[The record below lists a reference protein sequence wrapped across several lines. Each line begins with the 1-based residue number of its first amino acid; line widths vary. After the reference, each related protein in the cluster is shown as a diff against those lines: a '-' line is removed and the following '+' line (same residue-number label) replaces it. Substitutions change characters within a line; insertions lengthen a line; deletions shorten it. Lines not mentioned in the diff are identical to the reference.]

1 MPKNFVIKPMKQLMT
16 LDKKQAQELWTLLS
30 QSIDEIYNKNAS
42 NLSFEELYRF
52 SYQLVMTKHGEFLY
66 NNVKQTFQRHLHKMA
81 LCIESSRNEDLLQ
94 TCASQWLEHK
104 VTAGLIKDV
113 LMYMDNTFVVQQKLV
128 GTFNLSLICF
138 RDIIIY
144 NPNIRLRLR
153 QELLS
158 SIALERKGHSVD
170 QESLRIVLSMLCEL
184 CLEGVNVYEEEFES
198 TFLEETR
205 VFYTEL
211 SLTYLSMYNTPQYL
225 AQVED
230 RLAEE
235 AARVNAYLSQASEP
249 KLRALAENVLLEMHA
264 RSLLDSDRGGA
275 HNLFLEDRYEDLRRM
290 FSLFSRVSSCL
301 DMFRETMV
309 QYVKAEGTKIVA
321 DQEKST
327 DPVQFM
333 QRIFDLKAKFDVII
347 ENCCRNEKKFQRRL
361 KEALEDFINRDC
373 RCSSYLAAYVD
384 NVLKSGSQSESG
396 ETIDSII
403 ERVLVLFRYLSDKDV
418 FENFHRQHLAK
429 RLLSSRSASEDNEK
443 LVVARL
449 KAECGNQYTAKL
461 EGMLTDMVV
470 SRSTMDEYRQTDSFK
485 INEVELDT
493 LLLTN
498 GHWPSQFIPPCNL
511 PRPLKECQDSYSNFY
526 TNHNSGRRLIWQHN
540 LGFVDI
546 RASFK
551 GGKRDLNVSTYQACI
566 LNLFNDSTSLS
577 LDDIRQATNIPEA
590 ELRRH
595 LLSLCTPKFRIL
607 NKSSKDKVCIF

>member
-1 MPKNFVIKPMKQLMT
+1 M
-16 LDKKQAQELWTLLS
+16 
-30 QSIDEIYNKNAS
+30 
-42 NLSFEELYRF
+42 
-52 SYQLVMTKHGEFLY
+52 
-66 NNVKQTFQRHLHKMA
+66 
-81 LCIESSRNEDLLQ
+81 
-94 TCASQWLEHK
+94 
-104 VTAGLIKDV
+104 
-113 LMYMDNTFVVQQKLV
+113 
-128 GTFNLSLICF
+128 
-138 RDIIIY
+138 
-144 NPNIRLRLR
+144 
-153 QELLS
+153 
-158 SIALERKGHSVD
+158 
-170 QESLRIVLSMLCEL
+170 LSMLCEL
-184 CLEGVNVYEEEFES
+184 SLEGVNVYEEEFES
-198 TFLEETR
+198 SFLEETR
-205 VFYTEL
+205 LHYTEL
-211 SLTYLSMYNTPQYL
+211 SLSYMSMYSTPQYL
-225 AQVED
+225 SQ
-230 RLAEE
+230 AEE
-235 AARVNAYLSQASEP
+235 RLNEEASRVNAYLSQASEP
-249 KLRALAENVLLEMHA
+249 KLRALTENVLLEAHA
-264 RSLLDSDRGGA
+264 RALLDSDRGGA
-275 HNLFLEDRYEDLRRM
+275 TQLFAEDRYDDLRRM

-309 QYVKAEGTKIVA
+309 QFVKSEGTKIVA

-361 KEALEDFINRDC
+361 KEAIEDFINRDC

-384 NVLKSGSQSESG
+384 NILKTGSQNESG
-396 ETIDSII
+396 ENIDNVI

-470 SRSTMDEYRQTDSFK
+470 SRSTVDEYRQTDSFK
-485 INEVELDT
+485 MNEVELDA

-511 PRPLKECQDSYSNFY
+511 PRPLKECQDSYTNFY
-526 TNHNSGRRLIWQHN
+526 SSHNSGRRLIWQHN
-540 LGFVDI
+540 LGFVDV

-551 GGKRDLNVSTYQACI
+551 GGKRDLNVTTYQACI
-566 LNLFNDSTSLS
+566 LNLFNENITLS
-577 LDDIRQATNIPEA
+577 LDDIRQATNIQEA

-607 NKSSKDKVCIF
+607 NKSSKDKVHYCIIGTF